1 MWVGAVSSNTASRK
15 YMDYQDSLANFS
27 NFVSNTNS
35 QYGVD
40 LSCLAGECNRTSLQ
54 GEYRAG
60 GRVHTPSRV
69 APPVNRYELPQG
81 SSTYLLTKPHPWRGT
96 TPIRIAFSYTPAVMT
111 VERGCLSVPIRSTFF
126 RQL

>member
-40 LSCLAGECNRTSLQ
+40 LSCLAGE
-54 GEYRAG
+54 
-60 GRVHTPSRV
+60 
-69 APPVNRYELPQG
+69 
-81 SSTYLLTKPHPWRGT
+81 
-96 TPIRIAFSYTPAVMT
+96 
-111 VERGCLSVPIRSTFF
+111 
-126 RQL
+126 